1 MKLIKILLIYTV
13 SAILLNSSISA
24 RITTIEDAMA
34 INMSGILAQ
43 RFKMTVVAEN
53 VANLVTLKDEETGL
67 PYQKK
72 YVVLEASD
80 LGVKIKDV
88 GRSTEP
94 FGRYFDPAAPQAD
107 ENGYFYLPNVN
118 MPNEMIT
125 LKHTEAMYEANINA
139 FKLTKSM
146 YNSVVEMLK

>member
-1 MKLIKILLIYTV
+1 MNIGLVLVCFMV
-13 SAILLNSSISA
+13 SFTPLHAQMATL
-24 RITTIEDAMA
+24 EDAFQ
-34 INMSGILAQ
+34 INMSGIIAQ
-43 RFKMTVVAEN
+43 RFKMTLVAEN
-53 VANLVTLKDEETGL
+53 VANLMTLKDEETGL

-72 YVVLEASD
+72 YIELEASD
-80 LGVKIKDV
+80 IGVSV
-88 GRSTEP
+88 VNVERSTEP

-139 FKLTKSM
+139 LKLTKAM
-146 YNSVVEMLK
+146 YQTTMELLK